1 MKSFRDSALFKLLRH
16 HFFKSKILNHQ
27 SSIPVS
33 PRGPP
38 HCSNCHASRPF
49 ANTCSHHLQFPRL
62 FHMLPHQRLGPHRTH
77 PFELLRCHFFK
88 SKIKNSQSS
97 IINPCFPH
105 VPPLLQLPRLALF
118 HEHLFPPETD
128 TTIAPDLA
136 THTSPPVF
144 RPAQNHP
151 KCIVG
156 VLVHIPRCFQI
167 RIPRKHDHG
176 FLRVHPNILD
186 SP

>member
-49 ANTCSHHLQFPRL
+49 ANTCSHHLQFSRL
-62 FHMLPHQRLGPHRTH
+62 FHMQPHRRLDPHRIH
-77 PFELLRCHFFK
+77 PFELLRCHLSK

-97 IINPCFPH
+97 IVNPSFPAW
-105 VPPLLQLPRLALF
+105 PALLLQS
-118 HEHLFPPETD
+118 
-128 TTIAPDLA
+128 PDIA
-136 THTSPPVF
+136 THPSPPVF
-144 RPAQNHP
+144 QPAQNHP
-151 KCIVG
+151 KCIAL
-156 VLVHIPRCFQI
+156 VLVPIPRCFQI
-167 RIPRKHDHG
+167 RVPHIHDHG
-176 FLRVHPNILD
+176 FLRVHPNTLD